1 MTLPASPNASNAS
14 VALTAPTAAGLPNGP
29 APAAETPLT
38 IDIVSDVVCPW
49 CYIGKRKLEAALA
62 LPQAADLPPVQIR
75 WHPFQLNP
83 DLPEAGMP
91 RKQYLEEKFGGPA
104 RAAEIYARVH
114 AAGAAV
120 GLDLNFGAI
129 QQQANTLAAHALIA
143 FAQAADA
150 RVRDGRA
157 VDERAVAGPA
167 IDLREMDGHATLAN
181 AGNSFGDSVKE
192 RLLKAYFVQGRFIGS
207 VDVLAEIAVEAGLDG
222 DAARAY
228 ICDAANRAQVAQ
240 ADAQA
245 RQMGVSGVPFFIF
258 NQKVAVSGA
267 QDPATLLA
275 AMQQAVAEKAHAQR
289 AEA

>member
-1 MTLPASPNASNAS
+1 LTLASTASTLAIDAGAAAADPLVPKPPA
-14 VALTAPTAAGLPNGP
+14 T
-29 APAAETPLT
+29 LT

-62 LPQAADLPPVQIR
+62 LAGAADLPPVQIR

-91 RKQYLEEKFGGPA
+91 RKQYLEDKFGGPA

-120 GLDLNFGAI
+120 GLDLNFDAI

-143 FAQAADA
+143 FAQQDS
-150 RVRDGRA
+150 RN
-157 VDERAVAGPA
+157 GP
-167 IDLREMDGHATLAN
+167 DNEV
-181 AGNSFGDSVKE
+181 GNRVKE
-192 RLLKAYFVQGRFIGS
+192 LLLKAYFVEGRFIGS
-207 VDVLAEIAVEAGLDG
+207 VDVLTEIAVEAGLDG

-228 ICDAANRAQVAQ
+228 ISDAAHRADIAQ

-267 QDPATLLA
+267 QDPQTLLA
-275 AMQQAVAEKAHAQR
+275 AMQQAVAEAA
-289 AEA
+289 